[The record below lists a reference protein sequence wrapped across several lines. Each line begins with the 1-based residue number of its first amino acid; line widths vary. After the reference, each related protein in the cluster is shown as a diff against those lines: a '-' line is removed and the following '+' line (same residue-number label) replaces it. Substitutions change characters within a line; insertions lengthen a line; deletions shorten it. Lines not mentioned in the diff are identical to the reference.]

1 MAEHPDVTLVRRGY
15 EAFNNADVAT
25 LSELIADDA
34 TQHMVGDNLVSG
46 DFKGRDA
53 VLALYGRI
61 AELTGGTY
69 RVEILQTFTDGDGTV
84 VVVHRQTAT
93 RDGKQLDNVQALI
106 FTILDGKV
114 VDLHDTTDDLAI
126 DDAFYS

>member
-1 MAEHPDVTLVRRGY
+1 MGEHPDVTLVRRGY
-15 EAFNNADVAT
+15 EAFNNADLAT
-25 LSELIADDA
+25 LTELIADDA

-46 DFKGRDA
+46 HFKGRDA
-53 VLALYGRI
+53 ILGLYGRI
-61 AELTGGTY
+61 AELTAGTY

-84 VVVHRQTAT
+84 VVVHRQTGT

-114 VDLHDTTDDLAI
+114 VDLHDTSDDPAI